1 MRAEHIIISFCFKP
15 GSATFGCTP
24 GREVAVSTVAV
35 GTEIGKL
42 DVEGTG
48 FVPYIFEFNRDYF
61 LLSRE
66 AFNPVSQSALHGDL
80 AVRPVANTE
89 C

>member
-1 MRAEHIIISFCFKP
+1 
-15 GSATFGCTP
+15 
-24 GREVAVSTVAV
+24 V

-42 DVEGTG
+42 EVEGTG

-66 AFNPVSQSALHGDL
+66 AFNPVS
-80 AVRPVANTE
+80 
-89 C
+89 

>member
-1 MRAEHIIISFCFKP
+1 VRAEHIIISFCFKP
-15 GSATFGCTP
+15 GGATFGGTP

-42 DVEGTG
+42 EVEGTG

-66 AFNPVSQSALHGDL
+66 AFNPVS
-80 AVRPVANTE
+80 
-89 C
+89 